1 MGEERL
7 LGESLTDARNP
18 APAAGAPRPP
28 HLRAL
33 TAVRFFAA
41 LHVTL
46 YHIVRPFSL
55 WGPLTG
61 FFSAGYTGVSF
72 FFVLSGFI
80 LTYSH
85 AGERAT
91 GTTFAKRFYFARFAR
106 IYPVYLVTMLVAAVV
121 SWSQFA
127 QRIHILAFVA
137 DLAMVQTWSLRMVSF
152 FNVPAWSV
160 ASEAFFYLVFPF
172 VYLKLTP
179 SSRMRGVLAA
189 GLFWMLAMVMPV
201 VCLVW
206 FPAGAWHE
214 GLGIFAFWVRRFPVF
229 ALPEFLCGISVAWL
243 LLRFR
248 PSRRTASW
256 MGVAAVVG
264 LMVALLVSE
273 RLPALA
279 LHNGLLIPLYA
290 MLLLG
295 LSENT
300 VLASMLSS
308 APLVLLGEASYALY
322 LVHFELNTWWEHA
335 FHASGSIAAAVWKL
349 AILLPLAIALHL
361 WVERPC
367 RKSLLVWWNRRHP
380 VIAGT

>member
-1 MGEERL
+1 MPAEGV
-7 LGESLTDARNP
+7 TDARNP
-18 APAAGAPRPP
+18 APAPGAPRPP

-33 TAVRFFAA
+33 TAVRFLAA
-41 LHVTL
+41 MHVTL

-61 FFSAGYTGVSF
+61 FFAAGYTGVSF

-85 AGERAT
+85 AGERSR
-91 GTTFAKRFYFARFAR
+91 GGTFAKRFYFARFAR
-106 IYPVYLVTMLVAAVV
+106 IYPVYLVTMLLAAAV
-121 SWSQFA
+121 SWGQFA

-172 VYLKLTP
+172 VYLKLMP
-179 SSRMRGVLAA
+179 SSRARAVLSA
-189 GLFWMLAMVMPV
+189 GLLWVLAMVMPV

-229 ALPEFLCGISVAWL
+229 ALPEFLCGISVAWV

-248 PSRRTASW
+248 PQLRTASW
-256 MGVAAVVG
+256 MGVVAVIG
-264 LMVALLVSE
+264 LMAALLGSE

-295 LSENT
+295 LSEET
-300 VLASMLSS
+300 FLARTLSS

-322 LVHFELNTWWEHA
+322 LVHFELNTWWEQA
-335 FHASGSIAAAVWKL
+335 FHGSDSIAAAVWKV
-349 AILLPLAIALHL
+349 AILLPLAIGLHL
-361 WVERPC
+361 GVERPC
-367 RKSLLVWWNRRHP
+367 RRRLLVWWNRRHP
-380 VIAGT
+380 ARA